1 MTTGLA
7 FLPIN
12 DIPFEE
18 QRPYPGYI
26 QCNCKQIHRGQFH
39 SADTVK
45 PARRTPDDP
54 VDLLHPAELP
64 DRAAEFQ
71 VLTERDEL
79 KPACLKKNIP
89 LYKNTKIPKKSAGIF
104 CTRINKKSD
113 DRVKETRFPKT
124 VGERS
129 PTDTLPCAS
138 LSNNL
143 QGISRDP
150 AVNVKKE
157 QDLSLCRCRTG
168 VHLAAPSCRCRKK
181 VQRCGEG

>member
-1 MTTGLA
+1 VA
-7 FLPIN
+7 LPIN
-12 DIPFEE
+12 NKAFEE
-18 QRPYPGYI
+18 QRPYPGSV
-26 QCNCKQIHRGQFH
+26 QDNCKQVHRGQFH
-39 SADTVK
+39 SADTLK

-54 VDLLHPAELP
+54 VNLLHTAVFPH
-64 DRAAEFQ
+64 RAAEFQ
-71 VLTERDEL
+71 VLTEWDEL

-89 LYKNTKIPKKSAGIF
+89 LHKNAKIPKKGLGIF
-104 CTRINKKSD
+104 CTGIDKNAD
-113 DRVKETRFPKT
+113 EGMEETRFPET
-124 VGERS
+124 VDERP
-129 PTDTLPCAS
+129 PTDALLCAH

-150 AVNVKKE
+150 AVNVKKV